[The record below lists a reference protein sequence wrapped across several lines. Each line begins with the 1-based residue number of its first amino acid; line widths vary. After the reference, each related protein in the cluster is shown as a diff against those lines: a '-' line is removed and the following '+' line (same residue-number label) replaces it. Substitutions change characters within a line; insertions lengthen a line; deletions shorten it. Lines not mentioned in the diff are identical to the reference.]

1 MAIVG
6 SLCNESK
13 VAVREASG
21 SHRSRPT
28 VEAIYSLPKVRQ
40 TASDVGLLSG
50 WQRVSAH
57 SSSRAFPVCVLLG
70 IAMPVSTIRDLT
82 RELEVLLAEA
92 DDEIRDLRIVGT
104 LEQIRAS
111 RATCI

>member
-1 MAIVG
+1 
-6 SLCNESK
+6 
-13 VAVREASG
+13 
-21 SHRSRPT
+21 
-28 VEAIYSLPKVRQ
+28 
-40 TASDVGLLSG
+40 
-50 WQRVSAH
+50 
-57 SSSRAFPVCVLLG
+57 
-70 IAMPVSTIRDLT
+70 MPVSTIRDLT